1 MKFIYKKAAQ
11 KLDKNMRISKN
22 DIENSKTIL
31 FSVFTRYG
39 DGIIAFVII
48 KEFILKYMNKNYI
61 LITTLQHYPYAK
73 EILKD
78 LNIEIR
84 YFNKKNPLSLF
95 FLTKYLKKKNID
107 LGFNPLSF
115 GDDSIYFTLF
125 AKKYSIFKYVNKF
138 SENINHYDKVRI
150 YFNLE
155 PQKEIKI
162 INFKIK
168 KDMKVLIA
176 PFSTEYSRSL
186 SIENIKFLQ
195 NYFKNH
201 ILALPKD
208 KRKNFKNNNLFIF
221 EKSKKSSQK
230 FINLLK
236 EVDLFIGV
244 DSGPL
249 HIALALNKQCIGIF
263 GPTAPSIV
271 LNNEQKIKIIRD
283 KRLEGI
289 FCTRRDDEP
298 ICIYDIINEKMFN
311 IDYKMKNEVII
322 ENGDICPLLKY
333 NVKKANL

>member
-1 MKFIYKKAAQ
+1 VKFFYKTK
-11 KLDKNMRISKN
+11 KLDLDMKISQK
-22 DIENSKTIL
+22 DIENSNTIL

-39 DGIIAFVII
+39 DGIIAFTII
-48 KEFILKYMNKNYI
+48 KEFILKYINKNYI
-61 LITTLQHYPYAK
+61 LITNPQHYPYAK
-73 EILKD
+73 EILKEFS
-78 LNIEIR
+78 NIEIK
-84 YFNKKNPLSLF
+84 YVNKRNTLSLF

-155 PQKEIKI
+155 PKKEIKI

-249 HIALALNKQCIGIF
+249 HIACLLY
-263 GPTAPSIV
+263 TSPSP
-271 LNNEQKIKIIRD
+271 RD
-283 KRLEGI
+283 
-289 FCTRRDDEP
+289 
-298 ICIYDIINEKMFN
+298 
-311 IDYKMKNEVII
+311 
-322 ENGDICPLLKY
+322 
-333 NVKKANL
+333 